1 MPKLEVAPEVK
12 VQENPEKEITVQL
25 DENNQPIK
33 QEEKKEEPKYVTAD
47 VLNASLTEAIK
58 KATAPLYY
66 ELRKSREPQQPVQPA
81 IQPKPE
87 SHDELDLKLQ
97 KDWKGTIREMA
108 RQEAVE
114 IRKQEVEQNRIEQQR
129 QQTTQLLEN
138 NKMQVLKKHTELNDE
153 TSQKAELYRQVLQ
166 ERPEY
171 LSNPF
176 GPVLAMRDMEDRL
189 RDLGVVDNSTRQVVE
204 KEVARQTRT
213 NGGTIPKGSNVQNK
227 NSVTLSKDQK
237 EFCDANGIK
246 YENFAKYSRM
256 QTTSKEIEA

>member
-1 MPKLEVAPEVK
+1 MPKMEVVPDEKIQEKNSEV
-12 VQENPEKEITVQL
+12 TVQL
-25 DENNQPIK
+25 DDNNQPIK

-47 VLNASLTEAIK
+47 ILNASLTEAIK

-66 ELRKSREPQQPVQPA
+66 EMRKGREQQPQTQQPLV
-81 IQPKPE
+81 KK
-87 SHDELDLKLQ
+87 DEPVDEWDKKLQ
-97 KDWKGTIREMA
+97 TNWRGTVEELA
-108 RQEAVE
+108 EAKFNAMMQ
-114 IRKQEVEQNRIEQQR
+114 KQSEKQAAEYQR
-129 QQTTQLLEN
+129 QQTSQLLEN
-138 NKMQVLKKHTELNDE
+138 NKMQVLKKHIELNDE

-171 LSNPF
+171 LNNPF

-213 NGGTIPKGSNVQNK
+213 NGGALPKGSTVQNK

-237 EFCDANGIK
+237 EFCDANNIK
-246 YENFAKYSRM
+246 YENFARYSRM
-256 QTTSKEIEA
+256 QNTSNNEVEA

>member
-1 MPKLEVAPEVK
+1 MPKMEVVPDEK
-12 VQENPEKEITVQL
+12 LQEKPSEITVQL
-25 DENNQPIK
+25 DDNNQPIK

-47 VLNASLTEAIK
+47 ALNASLTEAIK

-66 ELRKSREPQQPVQPA
+66 EMRKGREQQPTQPV
-81 IQPKPE
+81 IKKEEPV
-87 SHDELDLKLQ
+87 DEWDKKLQ
-97 KDWKGTIREMA
+97 TNWRGTVEELA
-108 RQEAVE
+108 EAKFNKMMEVQAQ
-114 IRKQEVEQNRIEQQR
+114 KQAAEYQR
-129 QQTTQLLEN
+129 QQTSQLLEN
-138 NKMQVLKKHTELNDE
+138 NKTQVLKKHTELNDE
-153 TSQKAELYRQVLQ
+153 TSQKAEIYRQVLQ

-189 RDLGVVDNSTRQVVE
+189 RDLGVVDNSTRQVVD

-213 NGGTIPKGSNVQNK
+213 NGGVIPKGSTVQSK

-256 QTTSKEIEA
+256 QTTSKEIET